1 MAPTRGVIGVLLFLL
16 FETSGFVGAQS
27 LVFERRSVCELLGS
41 PLRFS
46 GHLVSVRAELIDGRE
61 MVLADPADASCGRLA
76 WDDPDNPD
84 VKTKPGFSL
93 VRDQSY
99 EQVERV
105 RGRIVATFEGRF
117 DWTPLGSGPT
127 KLRDTRL
134 VLHRVRDVAVTPAQ

>member
-1 MAPTRGVIGVLLFLL
+1 
-16 FETSGFVGAQS
+16 
-27 LVFERRSVCELLGS
+27 
-41 PLRFS
+41 
-46 GHLVSVRAELIDGRE
+46 
-61 MVLADPADASCGRLA
+61 
-76 WDDPDNPD
+76 

>member
-1 MAPTRGVIGVLLFLL
+1 MAPTRCVIGVLLLL
-16 FETSGFVGAQS
+16 LLETSALVGAQS
-27 LVFERRSVCELLGS
+27 PTFERRSVCELLMS

-61 MVLADPADASCGRLA
+61 MLLADPDDKSCGRLA
-76 WDDPDNPD
+76 WADPENPD
-84 VKTKPGFSL
+84 VKTKPGFTL

-99 EQVERV
+99 QQFEQA

-127 KLRDTRL
+127 QLRDTRL
-134 VLHRVRDVAVTPAQ
+134 VLHRVRDLRVTAGQ